1 MASTRVKTV
10 AILTA
15 REGKEH
21 ELEELLRSMTG
32 PSRAEPGN
40 LHYNLWRARERP
52 GEFVIDELYAD
63 ADAAAAHRASPHY
76 QRYLG
81 RINELATRHAIPLDA
96 VDTI

>member
-40 LHYNLWRARERP
+40 IHYNLWRARERP
-52 GEFVIDELYAD
+52 GEFVIDELYTD
-63 ADAAAAHRASPHY
+63 GEAAAAHRASPHY
-76 QRYLG
+76 QGYLG
-81 RINELATRHAIPLDA
+81 RINELATRHVIPLDA
-96 VDTI
+96 IDTI